1 MVTKNA
7 GMGVL
12 VLSALAVLAGCADT
26 GSLSGAGQPVAG
38 ATATKSL
45 YDRLGG
51 KPAITAVVDQ
61 FVANV
66 AADGRTDCAHSHT
79 GRA

>member
-26 GSLSGAGQPVAG
+26 GSG
-38 ATATKSL
+38 
-45 YDRLGG
+45 RC
-51 KPAITAVVDQ
+51 
-61 FVANV
+61 
-66 AADGRTDCAHSHT
+66 DGDEVSV
-79 GRA
+79 